1 MLTKHFNYL
10 IYIFRVFW
18 AFVFLCSIIG
28 CITVIQNVYIKW
40 QLSPDIGFTEKITS
54 VWEIPFPA
62 VTICPQT
69 KAQSYYVNFTETYYK
84 FYNNSQSATT
94 SDRELY
100 HFGALT
106 QVCDSLFVHDPAFIF
121 AFNKSYDVMRM
132 LKEMAVK
139 QDDAMNDCKWANRKI
154 KCEKFFTETLTEEGI
169 CFTFNMIDY
178 QELFKDN
185 M

>member
-1 MLTKHFNYL
+1 M
-10 IYIFRVFW
+10 
-18 AFVFLCSIIG
+18 CSIIG

-62 VTICPQT
+62 ITICSQT
-69 KAQSYYVNFTETYYK
+69 KAQSHYVNFTETYYK
-84 FYNNSQSATT
+84 FYNNSQSANT

-106 QVCDSLFVHDPAFIF
+106 QVCDSLLVHDPAFIF
-121 AFNKSYDVMRM
+121 TFNKTYDVMRM

-139 QDDAMNDCKWANRKI
+139 QEDAMNDCKWANRKI

-169 CFTFNMIDY
+169 CFTFNMINY
-178 QELFKDN
+178 KELFKDN